1 MSHSIRRMVTS
12 RFSTELVRSCT
23 DLVILA
29 LLGQRPMYGYE
40 ILVTLTDRGSGEFE
54 FKQGTLYPLLYR
66 LEREGW
72 IEGNWE
78 EPPTGKKRKVYSL
91 TAEGQKVQRA
101 RHDEWQRFTRAI
113 NSILKDCNH
122 E

>member
-1 MSHSIRRMVTS
+1 MGDS
-12 RFSTELVRSCT
+12 RFSSELIRSST

-29 LLGQRPMYGYE
+29 LLRDRPMYGYE
-40 ILVTLTDRGSGEFE
+40 ILVTLADRGNGEFQ

-66 LEREGW
+66 LEREGAIVAKW
-72 IEGNWE
+72 VT
-78 EPPTGKKRKVYSL
+78 PPKGKKRKVYSL
-91 TAEGQKVQRA
+91 TADGRKIQRSRA
-101 RHDEWQRFTRAI
+101 EEWQSFTEAV

>member
-1 MSHSIRRMVTS
+1 MRRMSQS

-29 LLGQRPMYGYE
+29 LLRERPMYGYE

-72 IEGNWE
+72 IRGEWE
-78 EPPTGKKRKVYSL
+78 EPPVGKKRKVYSL
-91 TAEGQKVQRA
+91 TVEGKKAHATRSE
-101 RHDEWQRFTRAI
+101 EWVRFTRAI
-113 NSILKDCNH
+113 HSILKDCNH

>member
-1 MSHSIRRMVTS
+1 MQRMSAS

-23 DLVILA
+23 DLVILS
-29 LLGQRPMYGYE
+29 LLRERAMYGYQ
-40 ILVTLTDRGSGEFE
+40 ILVTLVDRGSGEFE

-66 LEREGW
+66 LEREGL
-72 IEGNWE
+72 IRGVWE

-91 TAEGQKVQRA
+91 TAEGGKVQRS
-101 RHDEWQRFTRAI
+101 RSEEWARFTSAI
-113 NSILKDCNH
+113 DSILKDCNQ

>member
-1 MSHSIRRMVTS
+1 MSNAS
-12 RFSTELVRSCT
+12 FSSELVRSST
-23 DLVILA
+23 DLLILA
-29 LLGQRPMYGYE
+29 LLRDRPMYGYE
-40 ILVTLTDRGSGEFE
+40 ILVTLSDRGNGEFQ

-72 IEGNWE
+72 IRAKWE
-78 EPPTGKKRKVYSL
+78 TPPKGKKRKVYSL
-91 TAEGQKVQRA
+91 TAEGKKVQRA
-101 RHDEWQRFTRAI
+101 RSKEWLRFTKAV

>member
-1 MSHSIRRMVTS
+1 MRRMSKS
-12 RFSTELVRSCT
+12 RFSSELVRSCT

-29 LLGQRPMYGYE
+29 LLREQPMYGYE

-72 IEGNWE
+72 IVGKWE
-78 EPPTGKKRKVYSL
+78 QPPTGKKRKVYSL
-91 TAEGQKVQRA
+91 TAEGEKIQTA
-101 RHDEWQRFTRAI
+101 RSEEWARFTQAI
-113 NSILKDCNH
+113 NSILKDCTK
-122 E
+122 